1 MTRSDPPVLSLRQ
14 SLEQARKLVSEARVG
29 LQQRG
34 TALSVVE
41 EIDRALVSLDAV
53 GPPTGNALDREREGR
68 VSAEASQRVTEF
80 LYQATNTLFASPLD
94 TLGRLRK
101 LTSLVVPDLADWC
114 LCDMLHGDVV
124 RRVAVRQWNPD
135 RDPLARSLE
144 TEYPLDQQSTYGI
157 ASVLRSGRSVTRFD
171 VGHEPGDAARDEAF
185 DVLLATIAARSY
197 MIVPIT
203 STERTIGALTFVFAE
218 SNRRYTDSDLS
229 LAEDLARRASLAVD
243 NAHLFEQL
251 QRAVRVRDDM
261 VAVVSHDLRN
271 PLSSIKMSA
280 ELMQMENPAA
290 AKEPKSKTAVILR
303 AVDRMQ
309 ALIRDLLDVTSL
321 EAGGV
326 TLNLQPRSVD
336 EVLAEAVES
345 VQPVA
350 ASKSL
355 DIAAAATEPGL
366 SILCDSERL
375 LQVFTN
381 LLGNA
386 AKFTPAGGSI
396 RVHAEQQAQFCRFAV
411 TDTGPGIA
419 PEQLP
424 HVFDRFWQGRHK
436 AREGAGL
443 GLAIAKSIVEAHGGK
458 IEVHSSLGAGAMF
471 VFTIPLSIEVAPRR
485 APVTPR

>member
-1 MTRSDPPVLSLRQ
+1 MNRSDPSPLSLRHA
-14 SLEQARKLVSEARVG
+14 LEQGRKLVAEARVG
-29 LQQRG
+29 LQQRA
-34 TALSVVE
+34 TALSVLE
-41 EIDRALVSLDAV
+41 EIDRALVSIDNAV
-53 GPPTGNALDREREGR
+53 PSVGNALDREREGR

-101 LTSLVVPDLADWC
+101 LTMLVVPDLADWC
-114 LCDMLHGDVV
+114 LCDMLQGNMVQ
-124 RRVAVRQWNPD
+124 RVAVRQWNPD
-135 RDPLARSLE
+135 RDALARSLE
-144 TEYPLDQQSTYGI
+144 VEYPLDEEAQYGI
-157 ASVLRSGRSVTRFD
+157 SNVLRHGRSEKRAD
-171 VGHEPGDAARDEAF
+171 LLQEPGEPRDSAF
-185 DVLLATIAARSY
+185 DGLLTTIAARSY
-197 MIVPIT
+197 MILPLT
-203 STERTIGALTFVFAE
+203 STGRIVGALSFVFAE
-218 SNRRYTDSDLS
+218 SNRRYTEFDLS

-243 NAHLFEQL
+243 NANLFEQL

-280 ELMQMENPAA
+280 DLMQLENPAA
-290 AKEPKSKTAVILR
+290 ATEPRSKTAVILR

-326 TLNLQPRSVD
+326 SLNLQARSLD
-336 EVLAEAVES
+336 TVLAEAVDS
-345 VQPVA
+345 VQPA
-350 ASKSL
+350 AAAKSL
-355 DIAAAATEPGL
+355 DIKAEAAQPEL
-366 SILCDSERL
+366 RILCDAERL
-375 LQVFTN
+375 MQVFTN

-396 RVHAEQQAQFCRFAV
+396 RIVAVQQGMLCRFAV

-458 IEVHSSLGAGAMF
+458 IEVQSLLGAGTTF
-471 VFTIPLSIEVAPRR
+471 VFTIPLASETGSRR
-485 APVTPR
+485 PKSEP